1 MTKKIKLKNV
11 PYTIVSTYFGREHSG
26 SQAETWKVSLRAEPR
41 SVNAY
46 IKLTNNYRQTIAE
59 LLTTMLMWKTSPSSF
74 KKELI
79 IR

>member
-46 IKLTNNYRQTIAE
+46 IKPRFQIISATFMERCRRGSQ
-59 LLTTMLMWKTSPSSF
+59 LLKVVRSS
-74 KKELI
+74 
-79 IR
+79 R